1 METRGEVLDS
11 LKVELPSIVSH
22 SVGAENGPLEEQLV
36 LISAEPS
43 PQLLSKVFL
52 FLFFFFCL
60 FVFVFVFGFSKQGFS
75 V

>member
-11 LKVELPSIVSH
+11 LKVELSSIVSH

-52 FLFFFFCL
+52 FFFLFL
-60 FVFVFVFGFSKQGFS
+60 VFVFGFSKQGFS